1 MVFLYISNSI
11 MCLCNLT
18 EDILITHF
26 YGKQSADSDC
36 SKPGTPTPMAADSA
50 EEGEDLAS
58 VVKRRRITTAQA
70 MAERKKKEEEERI
83 M

>member
-1 MVFLYISNSI
+1 MQCSCIKAFSFS
-11 MCLCNLT
+11 

-26 YGKQSADSDC
+26 YGKQTTDSDG
-36 SKPGTPTPMAADSA
+36 SKPGTPTPMAVDSA

-83 M
+83 R